1 MFYNNYYSSNY
12 EELLTYYPKFY
23 RDVLEMRAVLEA
35 EGKIADDL
43 QANIEQVFDD
53 CFIDTADESTIRSLE
68 KFLFLGLYKQR
79 SLEER
84 RRLVKSLF
92 VGSGKVSA
100 SMLSEMISA
109 YTGAAVTVTFE
120 PFDAEGN
127 NKLNIEF
134 DRGSDRTLYMSDIL
148 TLIEKRIPAHI
159 EHESAVVYSFPVGV
173 EKHAKSYLYAYDLCG
188 TKPEPVLFGQIH
200 QIDVAA
206 NSIMSAGKVI
216 YPKCGTES
224 GGTKPEPAAF
234 GNIQQIDAATNSQVA
249 VGQVEYTLCGTEYA
263 G

>member
-1 MFYNNYYSSNY
+1 MFYNNYYNSNY

-53 CFIDTADESTIRSLE
+53 CFIDTADETTIRNLE
-68 KFLFLGLYKQR
+68 EFLFLGLYKQR

-100 SMLSEMISA
+100 SMLCETISA
-109 YTGAAVTVTFE
+109 YTGAAVTVSFE

-134 DRGSDRTLYMSDIL
+134 DRGTDRTLYMSDIL

-173 EKHAKSYLYAYDLCG
+173 EKHAKSYAYNYDLC
-188 TKPEPVLFGQIH
+188 
-200 QIDVAA
+200 
-206 NSIMSAGKVI
+206 
-216 YPKCGTES
+216 
-224 GGTKPEPAAF
+224 GTKPEPAAF
-234 GNIQQIDAATNSQVA
+234 GNIHQIDAVTNSQVA
-249 VGQVEYTLCGTEYA
+249 VGQVKYILCGTEYA